1 MNTVTATPYSILFI
15 IGMGISSLWGARG
28 SKIYLAVLV
37 HFQGIPDST
46 SQGKA
51 ISVNEF
57 SQCAQRAV

>member
-15 IGMGISSLWGARG
+15 IGMGISSFWGARG
-28 SKIYLAVLV
+28 SKIYLAVLAL
-37 HFQGIPDST
+37 PDST

-51 ISVNEF
+51 ISMNEL

>member
-15 IGMGISSLWGARG
+15 IGTGISSLWGARG

-37 HFQGIPDST
+37 IIDST
-46 SQGKA
+46 SQGKT
-51 ISVNEF
+51 ISMSDF